1 MALVGVFYPY
11 KRGALYTALLV
22 IYALTFG
29 VAGYTSTSFYCQ
41 LEGTN
46 WVKNLVWTG
55 CLFCVPLALTFCFL
69 NSVAVSYSSTAAL
82 PFGTIMLIVLMWT
95 LVTSTLLVLGGIAVK
110 NSSTGFQFPCRTT
123 KNPREIPVLPWYH
136 STIPQM
142 VMTGFLPFNAIY
154 IEFYYIFE
162 SVWGQKIYTIYRI
175 LFIVFILL
183 LIVTAIVTVAS
194 TYFQLA
200 TEDHKWWWSVRQL
213 VQHQLCHLEDASK
226 APKNMNGKKFSG
238 EQIRVDYL
246 RSQPIRRISCFL
258 YSKEQGPEFR
268 EMRDGLYPNRSIGY
282 PDTQHMP
289 QDFVRNYSDPMQG
302 GLLGC
307 LLNHVLHKVLRLY
320 NLINEKG
327 KFCKLLLALNY
338 FPLHLHLHVWT
349 SFSC

>member
-142 VMTGFLPFNAIY
+142 VMTGLLPFNAIY

-213 VQHQLCHLEDASK
+213 VPHQLCHLEDASK
-226 APKNMNGKKFSG
+226 ALKNMNGKKFSG
-238 EQIRVDYL
+238 EQICVDYL

-302 GLLGC
+302 GLLG
-307 LLNHVLHKVLRLY
+307 
-320 NLINEKG
+320 
-327 KFCKLLLALNY
+327 
-338 FPLHLHLHVWT
+338 
-349 SFSC
+349 